1 MDDRLKQLASLLIIF
16 CLAGCTGNPNKS
28 TEHVNYGTVVLNDT
42 PTQTNTTVSN
52 YEIALARLQNI
63 PLLDLGT
70 DYKKALKTLKNYRLT
85 VIKESGDAIEV
96 KAYKKQKIGAVSVS
110 LAETNVFIYQFEQG
124 KLISGPNIISK

>member
-16 CLAGCTGNPNKS
+16 CLAGCTGKPNKS

-70 DYKKALKTLKNYRLT
+70 DYKKALKTLKNYPLFLR
-85 VIKESGDAIEV
+85 IFKFFP
-96 KAYKKQKIGAVSVS
+96 KILVNSQTII
-110 LAETNVFIYQFEQG
+110 LHFI
-124 KLISGPNIISK
+124 LISVFRILQNKI